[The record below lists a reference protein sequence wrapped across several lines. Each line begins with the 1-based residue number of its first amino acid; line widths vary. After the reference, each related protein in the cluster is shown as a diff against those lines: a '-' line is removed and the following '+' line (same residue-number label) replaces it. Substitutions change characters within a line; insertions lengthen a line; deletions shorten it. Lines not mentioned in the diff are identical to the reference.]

1 MAKKCLVY
9 ETLGNITAMKVK
21 ESLGNN
27 EIRLSGVFG
36 VCGIKNGN
44 NRIYSKENYGQMVES
59 LQKTIAT
66 EGCLGEL
73 EHPNSMNINLNNVSH
88 KIESVQMH
96 EDGTIT
102 GTVVLLDTE
111 KGRNAKAIVE
121 AGVPLYISSRALGS
135 IDESGNVT
143 LTMLKTYDLV
153 GTPGF
158 SQASLHLDEN
168 QKFESLNESMCAVI
182 LEGEDDNN
190 DDPNKDKD
198 KDKDK
203 TNMKDLKEAVDKLSE
218 KVESLEA
225 ELHVAKESIDEKDEQ
240 IQALTEQVS
249 EFKPT
254 NYDAIESWIKEEFK
268 PEFSQEMANGVQKWV
283 SEEFAPVVQNWVCE
297 QFAPEVQ
304 KWVVEQYSPEVQ
316 KWIVENYSPE
326 VQKWVV
332 EQYSPEVQKWIVE
345 NYSSEVQKWIVE
357 QYSPEVQKWIVEN
370 YSDELQKW
378 IVEQY
383 SPEVQNW
390 IVENYS
396 DELQNWITEQFGKEL
411 TNKINENVSEYL
423 ESKSND
429 KFENI
434 DRMLE
439 MLESGQGSK
448 ENEIQMLKEQQ
459 EKNLGK
465 YANCY
470 AIVNMPNEYRPMFE
484 GLSEQKKDEIALQ
497 SRAYDFTK
505 TGVMESFWAG
515 IDFNEKPVQNI
526 NENHNQ
532 NPVDSYMASIAAQM
546 MALR

>member
-1 MAKKCLVY
+1 MNKAD
-9 ETLGNITAMKVK
+9 TLQVLLQVRKNTLDSLL
-21 ESLGNN
+21 ESYYYDELERHLFNGRN

-190 DDPNKDKD
+190 DDSNKDKD

-225 ELHVAKESIDEKDEQ
+225 ELHVAKESINEKDEQ

-316 KWIVENYSPE
+316 KW
-326 VQKWVV
+326 VV
-332 EQYSPEVQKWIVE
+332 EQYSPEVQK
-345 NYSSEVQKWIVE
+345 
-357 QYSPEVQKWIVEN
+357 
-370 YSDELQKW
+370 
-378 IVEQY
+378 
-383 SPEVQNW
+383 W

>member
-21 ESLGNN
+21 ESLDNN

-182 LEGEDDNN
+182 LEGEDDKN
-190 DDPNKDKD
+190 DDPDKNKD

-225 ELHVAKESIDEKDEQ
+225 ELHVAKESINEKDEQ

-283 SEEFAPVVQNWVCE
+283 SEEFAPVVQNWICE

-316 KWIVENYSPE
+316 KWVTEHYSP
-326 VQKWVV
+326 
-332 EQYSPEVQKWIVE
+332 
-345 NYSSEVQKWIVE
+345 EVQKWIVE
-357 QYSPEVQKWIVEN
+357 QYSPEVQKWIVEH
-370 YSDELQKW
+370 
-378 IVEQY
+378 Y
-383 SPEVQNW
+383 SPEVQKW

-411 TNKINENVSEYL
+411 TNKINENVSEYI

-465 YANCY
+465 YATCY

-532 NPVDSYMASIAAQM
+532 NPVDSYMSSIAAQM

>member
-225 ELHVAKESIDEKDEQ
+225 ELHVAKESINEKDEQ

-268 PEFSQEMANGVQKWV
+268 PEFSREMANGVQKWV

-304 KWVVEQYSPEVQ
+304 KWV
-316 KWIVENYSPE
+316 
-326 VQKWVV
+326 
-332 EQYSPEVQKWIVE
+332 
-345 NYSSEVQKWIVE
+345 VE

>member
-21 ESLGNN
+21 ESLDNN

-182 LEGEDDNN
+182 LEGEDDKN
-190 DDPNKDKD
+190 DDPDKNKD

-225 ELHVAKESIDEKDEQ
+225 ELHVAKESINEKDEQ

-316 KWIVENYSPE
+316 KWVTEH
-326 VQKWVV
+326 
-332 EQYSPEVQKWIVE
+332 YSPEVQKWIVE
-345 NYSSEVQKWIVE
+345 QYSPEVQKWIVE

-370 YSDELQKW
+370 YSDELQ
-378 IVEQY
+378 
-383 SPEVQNW
+383 
-390 IVENYS
+390 
-396 DELQNWITEQFGKEL
+396 NWITEQFGKEL
-411 TNKINENVSEYL
+411 SNKINENVSEYL

-429 KFENI
+429 KFDNI

-465 YANCY
+465 YATCY

-526 NENHNQ
+526 NENLNQ
-532 NPVDSYMASIAAQM
+532 NPVDNYMSSIAAQM

>member
-21 ESLGNN
+21 ESLDNN

-182 LEGEDDNN
+182 LEGEDDP
-190 DDPNKDKD
+190 DGKNKDKD
-198 KDKDK
+198 NNDKDK

-225 ELHVAKESIDEKDEQ
+225 ELHVAKESINEKDEQ

-316 KWIVENYSPE
+316 KW
-326 VQKWVV
+326 VV
-332 EQYSPEVQKWIVE
+332 EHYSPEVQKWIVE

-370 YSDELQKW
+370 YSG
-378 IVEQY
+378 
-383 SPEVQNW
+383 
-390 IVENYS
+390 
-396 DELQNWITEQFGKEL
+396 ELQNWITEHFGKEL

-465 YANCY
+465 YATCY
-470 AIVNMPNEYRPMFE
+470 AIANMPNEYRPMFE
-484 GLSEQKKDEIALQ
+484 GLSDQKKDEIALQ

-526 NENHNQ
+526 NENNTQ
-532 NPVDSYMASIAAQM
+532 NPVDNYMSSIAAQM

>member
-345 NYSSEVQKWIVE
+345 NYS
-357 QYSPEVQKWIVEN
+357 
-370 YSDELQKW
+370 
-378 IVEQY
+378 
-383 SPEVQNW
+383 
-390 IVENYS
+390 

>member
-182 LEGEDDNN
+182 LEGEDDSN

-225 ELHVAKESIDEKDEQ
+225 ELHVAKESINEKDEQ

-326 VQKWVV
+326 VQKW
-332 EQYSPEVQKWIVE
+332 
-345 NYSSEVQKWIVE
+345 IVE

-370 YSDELQKW
+370 YSG
-378 IVEQY
+378 
-383 SPEVQNW
+383 
-390 IVENYS
+390 
-396 DELQNWITEQFGKEL
+396 ELQNWITEQFGKEL

-505 TGVMESFWAG
+505 TGVMESFWAS

-532 NPVDSYMASIAAQM
+532 NPVDSYMTSIAAQM

>member
-21 ESLGNN
+21 ESLDNN

-182 LEGEDDNN
+182 LEGEDDKN
-190 DDPNKDKD
+190 DDPDKNKD

-225 ELHVAKESIDEKDEQ
+225 ELHVAKESINEKDEQ

-316 KWIVENYSPE
+316 KWVTEHYSP
-326 VQKWVV
+326 
-332 EQYSPEVQKWIVE
+332 
-345 NYSSEVQKWIVE
+345 
-357 QYSPEVQKWIVEN
+357 
-370 YSDELQKW
+370 ELQKW

-383 SPEVQNW
+383 SPEVQKW

-465 YANCY
+465 YATCY

-505 TGVMESFWAG
+505 TGVMESFWAS

-532 NPVDSYMASIAAQM
+532 NPVDSYMSSIAAQM

>member
-21 ESLGNN
+21 ESLDNN

-182 LEGEDDNN
+182 LEGEDDKN
-190 DDPNKDKD
+190 DDPDKNKDKD
-198 KDKDK
+198 KNK

-225 ELHVAKESIDEKDEQ
+225 ELHVAKESINEKDEQ

-268 PEFSQEMANGVQKWV
+268 PEFRQEMANGVQKWV

-316 KWIVENYSPE
+316 KWVTEHYSP
-326 VQKWVV
+326 
-332 EQYSPEVQKWIVE
+332 
-345 NYSSEVQKWIVE
+345 EVQKWIVE
-357 QYSPEVQKWIVEN
+357 QYSPEVQK
-370 YSDELQKW
+370 
-378 IVEQY
+378 
-383 SPEVQNW
+383 W

-411 TNKINENVSEYL
+411 TNKINENVSEYI

-465 YANCY
+465 YATCY

-532 NPVDSYMASIAAQM
+532 NPVDSYMSSIAAQM

>member
-21 ESLGNN
+21 ESLDNN

-182 LEGEDDNN
+182 LEGEDDKN
-190 DDPNKDKD
+190 DDPDKNKD

-225 ELHVAKESIDEKDEQ
+225 ELHVAKESINEKDEQ

-316 KWIVENYSPE
+316 KWVTEHYSP
-326 VQKWVV
+326 
-332 EQYSPEVQKWIVE
+332 
-345 NYSSEVQKWIVE
+345 EVQKWIVE
-357 QYSPEVQKWIVEN
+357 QYSPEVQK
-370 YSDELQKW
+370 
-378 IVEQY
+378 
-383 SPEVQNW
+383 W

-429 KFENI
+429 KFDNI

-465 YANCY
+465 YATCY

-532 NPVDSYMASIAAQM
+532 NPVDSYMSSIAAQM

>member
-44 NRIYSKENYGQMVES
+44 NRIYSKENYGRMVES

-190 DDPNKDKD
+190 DDSNKDKD

-225 ELHVAKESIDEKDEQ
+225 ELHVAKESINEKDEQ

-316 KWIVENYSPE
+316 KWVT
-326 VQKWVV
+326 
-332 EQYSPEVQKWIVE
+332 EQYSP
-345 NYSSEVQKWIVE
+345 EVQKWIVE
-357 QYSPEVQKWIVEN
+357 QYSPEVQK
-370 YSDELQKW
+370 
-378 IVEQY
+378 
-383 SPEVQNW
+383 W

-411 TNKINENVSEYL
+411 TNKINENVSEYI

-465 YANCY
+465 YATCY

>member
-182 LEGEDDNN
+182 LEGEDDSN
-190 DDPNKDKD
+190 DDPDNNKD

-225 ELHVAKESIDEKDEQ
+225 ELHVAKESINEKDEQ

-304 KWVVEQYSPEVQ
+304 KWV
-316 KWIVENYSPE
+316 
-326 VQKWVV
+326 
-332 EQYSPEVQKWIVE
+332 
-345 NYSSEVQKWIVE
+345 VE

>member
-21 ESLGNN
+21 ESLDNN

-59 LQKTIAT
+59 LQKTIAA

-182 LEGEDDNN
+182 LEGEDDKN
-190 DDPNKDKD
+190 DDPDKNKD

-225 ELHVAKESIDEKDEQ
+225 ELHIAKESINEKDEQ

-268 PEFSQEMANGVQKWV
+268 PEFIQEMANGVQKWV
-283 SEEFAPVVQNWVCE
+283 SEEFAPVVQNWICE

-316 KWIVENYSPE
+316 KWVTEHYSP
-326 VQKWVV
+326 
-332 EQYSPEVQKWIVE
+332 
-345 NYSSEVQKWIVE
+345 EVQKWIVE
-357 QYSPEVQKWIVEN
+357 QYSPEVQK
-370 YSDELQKW
+370 
-378 IVEQY
+378 
-383 SPEVQNW
+383 W

-465 YANCY
+465 YATCY

-532 NPVDSYMASIAAQM
+532 NPVDSYMSSIAAQM

>member
-21 ESLGNN
+21 ESLDNN

-182 LEGEDDNN
+182 LEGEDDKN
-190 DDPNKDKD
+190 DDPDKNKD

-225 ELHVAKESIDEKDEQ
+225 ELHVAKESINEKDEQ

-316 KWIVENYSPE
+316 KWVTEHYSP
-326 VQKWVV
+326 
-332 EQYSPEVQKWIVE
+332 
-345 NYSSEVQKWIVE
+345 EVQKWIVE

-370 YSDELQKW
+370 YSDELQ
-378 IVEQY
+378 
-383 SPEVQNW
+383 
-390 IVENYS
+390 
-396 DELQNWITEQFGKEL
+396 NWITEQFGKEL
-411 TNKINENVSEYL
+411 SNKINENVSEYL

-429 KFENI
+429 KFDNI

-465 YANCY
+465 YATCY

-515 IDFNEKPVQNI
+515 IDFNEKPVHNI

-532 NPVDSYMASIAAQM
+532 NPVDSYMSSIAAQM

>member
-198 KDKDK
+198 K

-225 ELHVAKESIDEKDEQ
+225 ELHVAKESINEKDEQ

-283 SEEFAPVVQNWVCE
+283 CEQFAPVVQNWVCE
-297 QFAPEVQ
+297 QFA
-304 KWVVEQYSPEVQ
+304 
-316 KWIVENYSPE
+316 
-326 VQKWVV
+326 
-332 EQYSPEVQKWIVE
+332 
-345 NYSSEVQKWIVE
+345 
-357 QYSPEVQKWIVEN
+357 PEVQKWIVEN

-465 YANCY
+465 YATCY

>member
-21 ESLGNN
+21 ESLDNN

-182 LEGEDDNN
+182 LEGEDDKN
-190 DDPNKDKD
+190 DDPDKNKD

-225 ELHVAKESIDEKDEQ
+225 ELHVAKESINEKDEQ

-283 SEEFAPVVQNWVCE
+283 SEEFAPVVQNWICE

-316 KWIVENYSPE
+316 KWVTEHYSP
-326 VQKWVV
+326 
-332 EQYSPEVQKWIVE
+332 
-345 NYSSEVQKWIVE
+345 EVQKWIVE
-357 QYSPEVQKWIVEN
+357 QYSPEVQK
-370 YSDELQKW
+370 
-378 IVEQY
+378 
-383 SPEVQNW
+383 W

-411 TNKINENVSEYL
+411 TNKINENVSEYI

-465 YANCY
+465 YATCY

-526 NENHNQ
+526 NENYNQ
-532 NPVDSYMASIAAQM
+532 NPVDSYMSSIAAQM

>member
-225 ELHVAKESIDEKDEQ
+225 ELHVAKESINEKDEQ

-268 PEFSQEMANGVQKWV
+268 PEFSREMANGVQKWV

-316 KWIVENYSPE
+316 KWV
-326 VQKWVV
+326 
-332 EQYSPEVQKWIVE
+332 
-345 NYSSEVQKWIVE
+345 
-357 QYSPEVQKWIVEN
+357 
-370 YSDELQKW
+370 
-378 IVEQY
+378 VEQY

>member
-21 ESLGNN
+21 ESLDNN

-182 LEGEDDNN
+182 LEGEDDKN
-190 DDPNKDKD
+190 DDPDKNKD

-225 ELHVAKESIDEKDEQ
+225 ELHVAKESINEKDEQ

-268 PEFSQEMANGVQKWV
+268 PEFSQEIANGVQKWV

-316 KWIVENYSPE
+316 KWVTEHYSPE
-326 VQKWVV
+326 LQKWIV

-357 QYSPEVQKWIVEN
+357 QYSPEVQK
-370 YSDELQKW
+370 
-378 IVEQY
+378 
-383 SPEVQNW
+383 W

-465 YANCY
+465 YATCY
-470 AIVNMPNEYRPMFE
+470 AIANMPNEYRPMFE
-484 GLSEQKKDEIALQ
+484 GLSDQKKDEIALQ

-505 TGVMESFWAG
+505 AGVMESFWAG
-515 IDFNEKPVQNI
+515 IDFNEKPKEQL
-526 NENHNQ
+526 NENHNDVQ
-532 NPVDSYMASIAAQM
+532 VNFASSIAAQM
-546 MALR
+546 MRMRGL

>member
-21 ESLGNN
+21 ESLDNN

-182 LEGEDDNN
+182 LEGEDDKN
-190 DDPNKDKD
+190 DDPDKNKD

-225 ELHVAKESIDEKDEQ
+225 ELHVAKESINEKDEQ

-283 SEEFAPVVQNWVCE
+283 SEEFAPVVQNWICE

-316 KWIVENYSPE
+316 KW
-326 VQKWVV
+326 VV
-332 EQYSPEVQKWIVE
+332 EQYSPEVQKWVTE
-345 NYSSEVQKWIVE
+345 HYSPEVQKWIVE
-357 QYSPEVQKWIVEN
+357 QYSPEVQK
-370 YSDELQKW
+370 
-378 IVEQY
+378 
-383 SPEVQNW
+383 
-390 IVENYS
+390 
-396 DELQNWITEQFGKEL
+396 WITEQFGKEL

-465 YANCY
+465 YATCY

-526 NENHNQ
+526 NENYNQ
-532 NPVDSYMASIAAQM
+532 NPVDNYMSSIAAQM

>member
-268 PEFSQEMANGVQKWV
+268 PEFSKEMANGVQKWV

-326 VQKWVV
+326 VQKW
-332 EQYSPEVQKWIVE
+332 
-345 NYSSEVQKWIVE
+345 IVE
-357 QYSPEVQKWIVEN
+357 QYSPEVQK
-370 YSDELQKW
+370 
-378 IVEQY
+378 
-383 SPEVQNW
+383 W

>member
-21 ESLGNN
+21 ESLDNN

-182 LEGEDDNN
+182 LEGEDDKN
-190 DDPNKDKD
+190 DDPDKNKD

-225 ELHVAKESIDEKDEQ
+225 ELHVAKESINEKDEQ
-240 IQALTEQVS
+240 IQSLTEQVS

-268 PEFSQEMANGVQKWV
+268 PEFSQEMANGVQKWI

-304 KWVVEQYSPEVQ
+304 KWIVEQYSPEVQ
-316 KWIVENYSPE
+316 KWIT
-326 VQKWVV
+326 
-332 EQYSPEVQKWIVE
+332 EQYSPEVQKWITE
-345 NYSSEVQKWIVE
+345 QYSPEVQKWIVE

-370 YSDELQKW
+370 YSE
-378 IVEQY
+378 
-383 SPEVQNW
+383 
-390 IVENYS
+390 
-396 DELQNWITEQFGKEL
+396 ELQNWITEQFGKEL

-465 YANCY
+465 YATCY

-532 NPVDSYMASIAAQM
+532 NPVDNYMSSIAAQM

>member
-21 ESLGNN
+21 ESLDNN

-182 LEGEDDNN
+182 LEGEDDKN
-190 DDPNKDKD
+190 DDPDKNKD

-225 ELHVAKESIDEKDEQ
+225 ELHVAKESINEKDEQ

-316 KWIVENYSPE
+316 KWVTEHYSPE
-326 VQKWVV
+326 L
-332 EQYSPEVQKWIVE
+332 
-345 NYSSEVQKWIVE
+345 QKWIVE
-357 QYSPEVQKWIVEN
+357 QYSPEVQKWIVE
-370 YSDELQKW
+370 
-378 IVEQY
+378 QY
-383 SPEVQNW
+383 SPEVQKW

-439 MLESGQGSK
+439 MLESGHGSK

-465 YANCY
+465 YATCY
-470 AIVNMPNEYRPMFE
+470 AIANMPNEYRPMFE

-505 TGVMESFWAG
+505 TGVMESFWAS

-532 NPVDSYMASIAAQM
+532 NPVDSYMSSIAAQM

>member
-182 LEGEDDNN
+182 LEGEDDSN

-225 ELHVAKESIDEKDEQ
+225 ELHVAKESINEKDEQ

-283 SEEFAPVVQNWVCE
+283 SEQFAPVVQNWVCE

-316 KWIVENYSPE
+316 KWVT
-326 VQKWVV
+326 
-332 EQYSPEVQKWIVE
+332 EQYSP
-345 NYSSEVQKWIVE
+345 EVQKWIVE
-357 QYSPEVQKWIVEN
+357 QYSPEVQK
-370 YSDELQKW
+370 
-378 IVEQY
+378 
-383 SPEVQNW
+383 W

-515 IDFNEKPVQNI
+515 IDFNENPVQNI

-532 NPVDSYMASIAAQM
+532 NPVDSYMANIAAQM

>member
-21 ESLGNN
+21 ESLDNN

-182 LEGEDDNN
+182 LEGEDDKN
-190 DDPNKDKD
+190 DDPDKNKD

-225 ELHVAKESIDEKDEQ
+225 ELHVAKESINEKDEQ

-304 KWVVEQYSPEVQ
+304 KWVTEQYSP
-316 KWIVENYSPE
+316 
-326 VQKWVV
+326 
-332 EQYSPEVQKWIVE
+332 
-345 NYSSEVQKWIVE
+345 EVQKWIVE
-357 QYSPEVQKWIVEN
+357 QYSPEVQK
-370 YSDELQKW
+370 
-378 IVEQY
+378 
-383 SPEVQNW
+383 W

-465 YANCY
+465 YATCY
-470 AIVNMPNEYRPMFE
+470 AIANMPNEYRPMFE

-532 NPVDSYMASIAAQM
+532 NPVDSYMSSIAAQM

>member
-21 ESLGNN
+21 ESLDNN

-182 LEGEDDNN
+182 LEGEDDKN
-190 DDPNKDKD
+190 DDPDKNKD

-218 KVESLEA
+218 KVENLEA
-225 ELHVAKESIDEKDEQ
+225 ELHVAKESINEKDEQ

-316 KWIVENYSPE
+316 KWVTEHYSP
-326 VQKWVV
+326 
-332 EQYSPEVQKWIVE
+332 
-345 NYSSEVQKWIVE
+345 EVQKWIVE
-357 QYSPEVQKWIVEN
+357 QYSPEVQK
-370 YSDELQKW
+370 
-378 IVEQY
+378 
-383 SPEVQNW
+383 W

-465 YANCY
+465 YATCY

-532 NPVDSYMASIAAQM
+532 NPVDNYMSSIAAQM

>member
-21 ESLGNN
+21 ESLDNN

-182 LEGEDDNN
+182 LEGEDDKN
-190 DDPNKDKD
+190 DDLDKNKD

-225 ELHVAKESIDEKDEQ
+225 ELHVAKESINEKDEQ

-283 SEEFAPVVQNWVCE
+283 SEEFAPVVQNWVFE

-316 KWIVENYSPE
+316 KWVTEH
-326 VQKWVV
+326 
-332 EQYSPEVQKWIVE
+332 YSPEVQKWIIE
-345 NYSSEVQKWIVE
+345 QYSPEVQKWIVE

-370 YSDELQKW
+370 YS
-378 IVEQY
+378 Y
-383 SPEVQNW
+383 
-390 IVENYS
+390 
-396 DELQNWITEQFGKEL
+396 ELQNWITEQFGKEL
-411 TNKINENVSEYL
+411 SKKINENVSEYL

-429 KFENI
+429 KFDNI

-465 YANCY
+465 YATCY
-470 AIVNMPNEYRPMFE
+470 AIVNMPNEYRPLFE

-532 NPVDSYMASIAAQM
+532 NPVDSYMSSIAAQM

>member
-190 DDPNKDKD
+190 DDSNKDKD

-268 PEFSQEMANGVQKWV
+268 PEFSREMANGVQKWV

-326 VQKWVV
+326 VQKW
-332 EQYSPEVQKWIVE
+332 
-345 NYSSEVQKWIVE
+345 IVE
-357 QYSPEVQKWIVEN
+357 QYSPEVQK
-370 YSDELQKW
+370 
-378 IVEQY
+378 
-383 SPEVQNW
+383 W

-411 TNKINENVSEYL
+411 TNKINENVSEYI

>member
-21 ESLGNN
+21 ESLDNN

-182 LEGEDDNN
+182 LEGEDDKN
-190 DDPNKDKD
+190 DDPDKNKD

-225 ELHVAKESIDEKDEQ
+225 ELHVAKESINEKDEQ

-268 PEFSQEMANGVQKWV
+268 PEFTQEMANGVQKWV
-283 SEEFAPVVQNWVCE
+283 SEEFAPVVQNWICE

-316 KWIVENYSPE
+316 KWVTEH
-326 VQKWVV
+326 
-332 EQYSPEVQKWIVE
+332 YSPEVQKWIVE
-345 NYSSEVQKWIVE
+345 
-357 QYSPEVQKWIVEN
+357 QYSDK
-370 YSDELQKW
+370 
-378 IVEQY
+378 
-383 SPEVQNW
+383 
-390 IVENYS
+390 
-396 DELQNWITEQFGKEL
+396 LQNWITEQFGKEL

-465 YANCY
+465 YATCY

-532 NPVDSYMASIAAQM
+532 NPVDNYMSSIAAQM

>member
-190 DDPNKDKD
+190 DDSNKDKD

-268 PEFSQEMANGVQKWV
+268 PEFSKEMANGVQKWV

-316 KWIVENYSPE
+316 KWVT
-326 VQKWVV
+326 
-332 EQYSPEVQKWIVE
+332 EQYSP
-345 NYSSEVQKWIVE
+345 EVQKWIVE
-357 QYSPEVQKWIVEN
+357 QYSPEVQK
-370 YSDELQKW
+370 
-378 IVEQY
+378 
-383 SPEVQNW
+383 W

>member
-190 DDPNKDKD
+190 DDSNKDKD

-225 ELHVAKESIDEKDEQ
+225 ELHIAKESIDEKDEQ

-268 PEFSQEMANGVQKWV
+268 PEFSKEMANGVQKWV

-316 KWIVENYSPE
+316 KWVT
-326 VQKWVV
+326 
-332 EQYSPEVQKWIVE
+332 EQYSP
-345 NYSSEVQKWIVE
+345 EVQKWIVE
-357 QYSPEVQKWIVEN
+357 QYSPEVQK
-370 YSDELQKW
+370 
-378 IVEQY
+378 
-383 SPEVQNW
+383 W

-532 NPVDSYMASIAAQM
+532 NPVDNYMASIAAQM

>member
-21 ESLGNN
+21 ESLDNN

-182 LEGEDDNN
+182 LEGEDDKN
-190 DDPNKDKD
+190 DDPDKNKDKE
-198 KDKDK
+198 KDK

-225 ELHVAKESIDEKDEQ
+225 ELHVAKESINEKDEQ

-316 KWIVENYSPE
+316 KWVTEHYSP
-326 VQKWVV
+326 
-332 EQYSPEVQKWIVE
+332 
-345 NYSSEVQKWIVE
+345 EVQKWIVE

-370 YSDELQKW
+370 YSDELQ
-378 IVEQY
+378 
-383 SPEVQNW
+383 
-390 IVENYS
+390 
-396 DELQNWITEQFGKEL
+396 NWITEQFGKEL
-411 TNKINENVSEYL
+411 SNKINENVSEYL

-429 KFENI
+429 KFDNI

-465 YANCY
+465 YATCY

-497 SRAYDFTK
+497 SSAYDFTK

-532 NPVDSYMASIAAQM
+532 NPVDSYMSSIAAQM

>member
-1 MAKKCLVY
+1 MVY
-9 ETLGNITAMKVK
+9 ETLGNITEMKVK
-21 ESLGNN
+21 ESLDNN

-44 NRIYSKENYGQMVES
+44 NRVYSKENYGQMVES

-73 EHPNSMNINLNNVSH
+73 EHPNSMNIDLNRVSH
-88 KIESVQMH
+88 KVESVEMH

-102 GTVVLLDTE
+102 GTVVLLNTD

-158 SQASLHLDEN
+158 SQASLHLSEN
-168 QKFESLNESMCAVI
+168 QKFESLNESMCAI
-182 LEGEDDNN
+182 IFEGDDDTKPEGEGDNN
-190 DDPNKDKD
+190 DNKDNKD
-198 KDKDK
+198 NK
-203 TNMKDLKEAVDKLSE
+203 TNMKDLKEAIDKLSE

-225 ELHVAKESIDEKDEQ
+225 ELHIAKESINEKDEQ
-240 IQALTEQVS
+240 IQALTEQI
-249 EFKPT
+249 EAINPT

-268 PEFSQEMANGVQKWV
+268 TEFSKEIGEGMQKWIT
-283 SEEFAPVVQNWVCE
+283 EEFAPVVE
-297 QFAPEVQ
+297 
-304 KWVVEQYSPEVQ
+304 KWVVEH
-316 KWIVENYSPE
+316 YSPE

-332 EQYSPEVQKWIVE
+332 EQYSQEVQKWITE
-345 NYSSEVQKWIVE
+345 EYSATVQKWLFE
-357 QYSPEVQKWIVEN
+357 E
-370 YSDELQKW
+370 
-378 IVEQY
+378 Y

-390 IVENYS
+390 LTEHYS
-396 DELQNWITEQFGKEL
+396 ETLQKWITEEFGKEL
-411 TNKINENVSEYL
+411 TNKINENVSEYM
-423 ESKSND
+423 ESKTAN

-434 DRMLE
+434 DKMLE
-439 MLESGQGSK
+439 MLESGNGSQQQTV
-448 ENEIQMLKEQQ
+448 QMLKEQQ

-470 AIVNMPNEYRPMFE
+470 AIANMPNEYRPMFE
-484 GLSEQKKDEIALQ
+484 GLSDAAKDQIALQ

-505 TGVMESFWAG
+505 TGVLESFWAG
-515 IDFNEKPVQNI
+515 IDFKEEKQV
-526 NENHNQ
+526 NENVQ
-532 NPVDSYMASIAAQM
+532 TQMNPMDNFMSGIAAQM
-546 MALR
+546 MALGNR

>member
-190 DDPNKDKD
+190 DDPDKNKD

-225 ELHVAKESIDEKDEQ
+225 ELHVAKESINEKDEQ

-283 SEEFAPVVQNWVCE
+283 CEQFAPVVQNWVCE

-326 VQKWVV
+326 V
-332 EQYSPEVQKWIVE
+332 
-345 NYSSEVQKWIVE
+345 
-357 QYSPEVQKWIVEN
+357 
-370 YSDELQKW
+370 QKW

-465 YANCY
+465 YATCY

-532 NPVDSYMASIAAQM
+532 NPVDNYMASIAAQM

>member
-21 ESLGNN
+21 ESLDNN

-182 LEGEDDNN
+182 LEGEDDKN
-190 DDPNKDKD
+190 DDPDKNKD

-225 ELHVAKESIDEKDEQ
+225 ELHVAKESINEKDEQ

-316 KWIVENYSPE
+316 KWVTEHYSPE
-326 VQKWVV
+326 L
-332 EQYSPEVQKWIVE
+332 
-345 NYSSEVQKWIVE
+345 QKWIVE
-357 QYSPEVQKWIVEN
+357 QYSPEVQKWIVE
-370 YSDELQKW
+370 
-378 IVEQY
+378 QY
-383 SPEVQNW
+383 SPEVQKW

-465 YANCY
+465 YATCY
-470 AIVNMPNEYRPMFE
+470 AIANMPNEYRPMFE

-505 TGVMESFWAG
+505 TGVMESFWAS

-532 NPVDSYMASIAAQM
+532 NPVDSYMSSIAAQM

>member
-190 DDPNKDKD
+190 DDSNKDKD

-225 ELHVAKESIDEKDEQ
+225 ELHVAKESINEKDEQ

-326 VQKWVV
+326 V
-332 EQYSPEVQKWIVE
+332 
-345 NYSSEVQKWIVE
+345 
-357 QYSPEVQKWIVEN
+357 
-370 YSDELQKW
+370 QKW

-532 NPVDSYMASIAAQM
+532 NPVDNYMASIAAQM